1 MNLQFTEEQ
10 ILIRDMVREFVNTEV
25 RPIAAEIDK
34 AHRFPVE
41 SIAPMGAAGL
51 FGFNIGEAYGGTEAD
66 IISYVLA
73 TEEMSKVSAAH
84 AMIMGSQCSLTGPV
98 IEKYADEE
106 TRQRLLSGVV
116 SGEKIG
122 CFCLSEPGAGCDAAA
137 QQTVAVRCGNEYVIN
152 GSKLWITAAPQG
164 AFYIVFA
171 MTDKS
176 RGVKGITAFLVE
188 RDNPGI
194 SIGIPEEK
202 MGMNGSDTCSV
213 SFSDC
218 VVSESARLGAE
229 GQGFHI
235 AMETLD
241 GGRLS
246 CAAIALGIAQ
256 SALDATIAYT
266 KERIQ
271 FGKPIAANQGVQWML
286 VDMAT
291 RVDCARMLVLRAAA
305 AKMACEPYT
314 LESAQA
320 KLYASET
327 ASYVAQKAVQL
338 HGGMGYTKSYPVER
352 LMREAKLTEIFE
364 GTSEIQRMVIAKH
377 ILA

>member
-1 MNLQFTEEQ
+1 MNFKLTEEQ
-10 ILIRDMVREFVNTEV
+10 TLIRDMVGEFVENAIK
-25 RPIAAEIDK
+25 PIAAEIDK
-34 AHRFPVE
+34 NHRFPEE
-41 SIAPMGAAGL
+41 SIVPMAELGL
-51 FGFNIGEAYGGTEAD
+51 FGFNLDEIYGGSEAD
-66 IISYVLA
+66 ALSYVLA
-73 TEEMSKVSAAH
+73 TEAMAKVSAAH
-84 AMIMGSQCSLTGPV
+84 AMIMGSQCSLTGPIV
-98 IEKYADEE
+98 QKYADEE
-106 TRQRLLSGVV
+106 TRKRLIPRII
-116 SGEKIG
+116 SGESLG
-122 CFCLSEPGAGCDAAA
+122 CFCLSESAAGCDAAG
-137 QQTVAVRCGNEYVIN
+137 QQTTAVRRNDTYVIN
-152 GSKLWITAAPQG
+152 GTKLWITAAPQG
-164 AFYIVFA
+164 AFFTVFA

-176 RGVKGITAFLVE
+176 KGVNGISAFLVE

-194 SIGIPEEK
+194 GIGLPEEK
-202 MGMNGSDTCSV
+202 MGMNGSHTCAV

-218 VVSESARLGAE
+218 AVPASCLLGQE
-229 GQGFHI
+229 GKGFNI

-256 SALDATIAYT
+256 SALDATLAYT

-291 RVDCARMLVLRAAA
+291 RVDCARMLVYRAAA
-305 AKMACEPYT
+305 AKMSGDAYT
-314 LESAQA
+314 REAAQA

-327 ASYVAQKAVQL
+327 AMFVTEKAVHL

-364 GTSEIQRMVIAKH
+364 GTSEVQRMVIAKH